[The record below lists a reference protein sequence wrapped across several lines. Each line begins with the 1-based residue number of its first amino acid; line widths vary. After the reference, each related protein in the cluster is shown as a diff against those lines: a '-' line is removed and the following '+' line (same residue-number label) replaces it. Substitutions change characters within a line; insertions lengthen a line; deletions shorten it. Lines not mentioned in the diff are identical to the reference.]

1 MIVKNYELN
10 KKFIEDKNF
19 FLLYGNNEGLKEEIL
34 ETVFKKN
41 NFITFEE
48 KEILENEE
56 NFFNNILSKSLF
68 NDTKTIIVKRCT
80 DKIYKTID
88 KIKEKNIEN
97 EILIFISDNLEK
109 KSKLRTLFEREKN
122 FICIPFYPDTEQTLL
137 KLAQNFIRKKNISL
151 SPENINLLINKSVGK
166 REFLFNELIKIE
178 NFCRNGKKITMDDL
192 MKLINLGEN
201 HSISNLVNSYLTKN
215 KRKITQILNENN
227 FSSDDCIQIIRFLL
241 IKSKKLLELSN
252 DFQEN
257 KNIDLTI
264 DSAKPPIFWK
274 EKDITKQQVFKWKP
288 EKIRKMIYKLS
299 EIELGVK
306 KNFDNSVNLLT
317 SFLLEQS

>member
-1 MIVKNYELN
+1 M
-10 KKFIEDKNF
+10 
-19 FLLYGNNEGLKEEIL
+19 
-34 ETVFKKN
+34 
-41 NFITFEE
+41 
-48 KEILENEE
+48 
-56 NFFNNILSKSLF
+56 
-68 NDTKTIIVKRCT
+68 
-80 DKIYKTID
+80 
-88 KIKEKNIEN
+88 
-97 EILIFISDNLEK
+97 EK
-109 KSKLRTLFEREKN
+109 KSKLRTLFEKEKN

-201 HSISNLVNSYLTKN
+201 HGISNLVNSYLTKN